1 MRALTNKQRW
11 RLWVG
16 GLSLCLGAQTALAQT
31 FPIKDKPVTI
41 VVPFTAG
48 GPTDRLARDMAE
60 ALRKPLGVNSIV
72 VENVLGAGG
81 AIATQKVARAAPD
94 GHTVLIHHIG
104 MATMPAL
111 NRNPGFQV
119 DTDFTFLGMI
129 HEVPMSIVARPTMEA
144 NDYKQLSAWISKNKD
159 KVNLGNA
166 GVGSASHL
174 CGLLWQA
181 AMKTELATIPYKGVS
196 MAITDLMGGQIDLL
210 CDQTSNTMAYID
222 GKKIKAY
229 AVTTPKRLPQ
239 PTFSQLP
246 TMQELGV
253 KGFQISI
260 WHGAYGP
267 KGMSDDTQSKWN
279 AALRQVLADT
289 AFVTGQGWTVQPGTL
304 DTIVTRAPTH
314 EPWPYHNRGVNV
326 NTNLNSS
333 ATSATPSIESL
344 AGSAYERTSATA
356 VQKPIGPEDYVS
368 EPPSIQTVPT
378 NQE

>member
-1 MRALTNKQRW
+1 MPAVTNNRFVPVARQRCFVAPSLAVRKASVLGFSALA
-11 RLWVG
+11 
-16 GLSLCLGAQTALAQT
+16 LSFVCNLSAQT
-31 FPIKDKPVTI
+31 FPVKDKPITI

-60 ALRKPLGVNSIV
+60 ALRKPLGVNTIV

-81 AIATQKVARAAPD
+81 AIATQKVAHAVPD
-94 GHTVLIHHIG
+94 GHTILIHHIG

-129 HEVPMSIVARPTMEA
+129 HEVPMTIVARPSMEA

-159 KVNLGNA
+159 KANLGNA

-222 GKKIKAY
+222 GKKVKAY
-229 AVTTPKRLPQ
+229 AVTTPKRLTQ
-239 PTFSQLP
+239 PTFSNLP

-267 KGMSDDTQSKWN
+267 KGMSADTQTKWN
-279 AALRQVLADT
+279 TAMRKVLSDP
-289 AFVTGQGWTVQPGTL
+289 AFVKKQHDMGAVMITDKRT
-304 DTIVTRAPTH
+304 
-314 EPWPYHNRGVNV
+314 EPDEHKKFVLSEINKWSPVIKAAGVY
-326 NTNLNSS
+326 
-333 ATSATPSIESL
+333 A
-344 AGSAYERTSATA
+344 
-356 VQKPIGPEDYVS
+356 D
-368 EPPSIQTVPT
+368 
-378 NQE
+378 

>member
-1 MRALTNKQRW
+1 M
-11 RLWVG
+11 
-16 GLSLCLGAQTALAQT
+16 GAPAALAQT

-48 GPTDRLARDMAE
+48 GPTDRLARDIAE

-111 NRNPGFQV
+111 NRNLGFKV
-119 DTDFTFLGMI
+119 ENDFSFLGMI
-129 HEVPMSIVARPTMEA
+129 HEVPMTIVARPTMEA
-144 NDYKQLSAWISKNKD
+144 NDYKQLSGWIMKQKD

-174 CGLLWQA
+174 GGLLWQA
-181 AMKTELATIPYKGVS
+181 AMKTELTTIPYKGVS
-196 MAITDLMGGQIDLL
+196 MAITDLMAGQIDVL
-210 CDQTSNTMAYID
+210 CDQTSNTMAYIESN
-222 GKKIKAY
+222 KVKAY
-229 AVTTPKRLPQ
+229 AVTTPKRLTQ
-239 PTFSQLP
+239 PTFSNLP

-267 KGMSDDTQSKWN
+267 SGLSDITQMKWN
-279 AALRQVLADT
+279 NALRTVLSDPAFIKKQQDLGAVMINDKRMEPAEHKKFVLSEINKWTPVIKAAGVYAD
-289 AFVTGQGWTVQPGTL
+289 
-304 DTIVTRAPTH
+304 
-314 EPWPYHNRGVNV
+314 
-326 NTNLNSS
+326 
-333 ATSATPSIESL
+333 
-344 AGSAYERTSATA
+344 
-356 VQKPIGPEDYVS
+356 
-368 EPPSIQTVPT
+368 
-378 NQE
+378 

>member
-1 MRALTNKQRW
+1 MPAVTNDRCDSSLTP
-11 RLWVG
+11 RLSHVSIRTVW
-16 GLSLCLGAQTALAQT
+16 LKATAFALGALAFSCAGNAWAQT
-31 FPIKDKPVTI
+31 FPVKDKPITI

-60 ALRKPLGVNSIV
+60 ALRKPLGVNTIV

-81 AIATQKVARAAPD
+81 AIATQKVAHAAPD
-94 GHTVLIHHIG
+94 GHTILIHHIG

-129 HEVPMSIVARPTMEA
+129 HEVPMTIVARPTMEA

-159 KVNLGNA
+159 KANLGNA
-166 GVGSASHL
+166 GIGSASHL

-222 GKKIKAY
+222 GKKVKAY
-229 AVTTPKRLPQ
+229 AVTTPKRLTQ
-239 PTFSQLP
+239 PTFSNLP

-267 KGMSDDTQSKWN
+267 KGMSADTQAKWN
-279 AALRQVLADT
+279 AAMRKVLSDP
-289 AFVTGQGWTVQPGTL
+289 AFVKKQQDMGAVMITDKRT
-304 DTIVTRAPTH
+304 
-314 EPWPYHNRGVNV
+314 EPEEHRKFVLSEINKWSPVIKAAGVY
-326 NTNLNSS
+326 
-333 ATSATPSIESL
+333 A
-344 AGSAYERTSATA
+344 
-356 VQKPIGPEDYVS
+356 D
-368 EPPSIQTVPT
+368 
-378 NQE
+378 

>member
-1 MRALTNKQRW
+1 MGTP
-11 RLWVG
+11 V
-16 GLSLCLGAQTALAQT
+16 ALAQT

-48 GPTDRLARDMAE
+48 GPTDRLARDIAE

-111 NRNPGFQV
+111 NRNLGFKV
-119 DTDFTFLGMI
+119 ETDFSYLGMI
-129 HEVPMSIVARPTMEA
+129 HEVPMTIVARPTMEA
-144 NDYKQLSAWISKNKD
+144 NDYKQLSGWIMKQKD

-181 AMKTELATIPYKGVS
+181 AMKTELTTIPYKGVS
-196 MAITDLMGGQIDLL
+196 MAITDLMAGQIDVL
-210 CDQTSNTMAYID
+210 CDQTSNTMAYIESN
-222 GKKIKAY
+222 KVKAY
-229 AVTTPKRLPQ
+229 AVTTPKRLTQ
-239 PTFSQLP
+239 PTFSNLP

-267 KGMSDDTQSKWN
+267 SGLSDITQMKWN
-279 AALRQVLADT
+279 NALRTVLSDPAFIKKQQDLGAVMINDKRMEPAEHKKFVLSEINKWTPVIKAAGVYAD
-289 AFVTGQGWTVQPGTL
+289 
-304 DTIVTRAPTH
+304 
-314 EPWPYHNRGVNV
+314 
-326 NTNLNSS
+326 
-333 ATSATPSIESL
+333 
-344 AGSAYERTSATA
+344 
-356 VQKPIGPEDYVS
+356 
-368 EPPSIQTVPT
+368 
-378 NQE
+378 